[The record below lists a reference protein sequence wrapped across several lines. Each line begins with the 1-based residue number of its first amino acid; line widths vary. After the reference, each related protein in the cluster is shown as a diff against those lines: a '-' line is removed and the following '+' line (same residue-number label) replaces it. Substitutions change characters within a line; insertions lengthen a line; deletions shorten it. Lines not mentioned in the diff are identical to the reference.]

1 MGDVLTIQGAQPA
14 KRAPARKYSFYS
26 EDPRAQFLL
35 VGTDERGK
43 PVYFFQLDITGLRRR
58 VFGPYATR
66 STAIQSFD
74 WVLQQALG
82 SFCDVQNGESNKF
95 KGNNG
100 MEHVA
105 LPDDLTPAP
114 MTR

>member
-1 MGDVLTIQGAQPA
+1 MGNVLTITGENRA
-14 KRAPARKYSFYS
+14 KKAPVQKCSYYS

-43 PVYFFQLDITGLRRR
+43 PVYFFQMNITGLRRR
-58 VFGPYATR
+58 VFGPYSTR
-66 STAIQSFD
+66 STAIHSFD
-74 WVLQQALG
+74 VVLGMALEA
-82 SFCDVQNGESNKF
+82 FCEVLNNNDQ

-105 LPDDLTPAP
+105 LPDDLQVC
-114 MTR
+114 R

>member
-1 MGDVLTIQGAQPA
+1 MGEVLTITGENRA
-14 KRAPARKYSFYS
+14 KKASVQKYSYYS

-43 PVYFFQLDITGLRRR
+43 PVYFFQMNITGLRQR
-58 VFGPYATR
+58 VFGPYSTR
-66 STAIQSFD
+66 STAIHSFD
-74 WVLQQALG
+74 VVLGKALEA
-82 SFCDVQNGESNKF
+82 FCEVLNNNDLKGN

-105 LPDDLTPAP
+105 LPDDLQVC
-114 MTR
+114 R